1 MVLHWDPFLSKP
13 NGVPYLH
20 DGWGRH
26 GSGGRLLPLPA
37 ALPAPVPGE
46 AGGGGWK
53 KHRKLRRMKVEG
65 GEWMVESGGRQGW
78 SPTIQSTPKL
88 GMSGV
93 KESKW
98 NKHNFISYQ
107 PNWTDFRVKY

>member
-1 MVLHWDPFLSKP
+1 MPNSRPLELSATKTGIGGAHRKAESESFASIYVVLHWDPFLSKP

-65 GEWMVESGGRQGW
+65 GEWMVESGGRQG
-78 SPTIQSTPKL
+78 
-88 GMSGV
+88 
-93 KESKW
+93 
-98 NKHNFISYQ
+98 
-107 PNWTDFRVKY
+107 